1 MRERQRPSAP
11 VQLCAQLVI
20 TCWTIG
26 GIPHIVFTR
35 PQHLHWPADRL
46 RNQSRF
52 HSVIML
58 QPPPEAATRQRNV
71 HFHLVGI
78 KPNRLRY
85 RVANILRNLSRRP
98 QFAIRSAIMR
108 GAVARLHRSEEHTSE
123 LQSPV
128 HLVCRLLLEKKKKK
142 KYNEINHTT

>member
-1 MRERQRPSAP
+1 MTRSMQFRENAPLPAARPIPPCPLPFAPRRPSAP

-35 PQHLHWPADRL
+35 PQHLHWPADGL

-52 HSVIML
+52 HSVIVL

-98 QFAIRSAIMR
+98 QFAIR
-108 GAVARLHRSEEHTSE
+108 
-123 LQSPV
+123 
-128 HLVCRLLLEKKKKK
+128 
-142 KYNEINHTT
+142 